1 MGVSNPLEEFS
12 PWYALSE
19 LADPPAGSF
28 EAILEEA
35 MARGLVTDA
44 TVAQSEAQRQAL
56 WAIREL
62 MPESQKFEGG
72 SIKHDV
78 SVPVSRIPQFIVEAT
93 KAVENFMPQARVM
106 SFGHMGDGNLHF
118 NVSQPLG
125 MDKKTYLD
133 QWNEMNAV
141 VFDVVL
147 RFDGSVSAEHG
158 IGRLKKHHMAEI
170 KSTVELQMM
179 RDLKKLF
186 DPGNIMNPG
195 KVLP

>member
-1 MGVSNPLEEFS
+1 MSGNRVVAFELLPRIAMDFTVKHMGISNPLAEFS

-19 LADPPAGSF
+19 LADPAAGSF

-78 SVPVSRIPQFIVEAT
+78 SVPVPEFRNSSSRPPGLWKTICRRRGSCPSAT
-93 KAVENFMPQARVM
+93 WATA
-106 SFGHMGDGNLHF
+106 
-118 NVSQPLG
+118 
-125 MDKKTYLD
+125 
-133 QWNEMNAV
+133 
-141 VFDVVL
+141 
-147 RFDGSVSAEHG
+147 
-158 IGRLKKHHMAEI
+158 ICI
-170 KSTVELQMM
+170 ST
-179 RDLKKLF
+179 
-186 DPGNIMNPG
+186 
-195 KVLP
+195 